1 MTDQIVRLLI
11 AERDKLNRA
20 IEALQGSAAKRP
32 GRPPG
37 SVNTK
42 SADAKVAIAP
52 AKRTMSA
59 AGRRRIAEAA
69 RKRWALIKAGK
80 AASPFAKSTKKKT
93 SQGLAHKATAVFV
106 TFGFQM

>member
-1 MTDQIVRLLI
+1 VDKMTDQIVQLLI

-20 IEALQGSAAKRP
+20 IEALQGSAATRK

-37 SVNTK
+37 SVNKK
-42 SADAKVAIAP
+42 SGDAAVPTAP

-69 RKRWALIKAGK
+69 RKRWVIKAGK
-80 AASPFAKSTKKKT
+80 AASPSARSSKKKSAKS
-93 SQGLAHKATAVFV
+93 
-106 TFGFQM
+106 